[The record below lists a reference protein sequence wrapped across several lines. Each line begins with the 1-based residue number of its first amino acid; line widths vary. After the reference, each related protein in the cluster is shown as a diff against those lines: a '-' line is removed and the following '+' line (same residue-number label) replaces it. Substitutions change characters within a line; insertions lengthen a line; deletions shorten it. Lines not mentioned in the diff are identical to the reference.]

1 MEVDSWN
8 CHHQRN
14 HCHQHRHHRHYRNHY
29 HCHLC
34 HHHRHRQ
41 YLGLFREVSNGSGQ
55 LECHSCPIVS
65 TLPRAESSFHHCC
78 WSVVQIHKYTNTQN
92 TRIRENK
99 NTQIHKYAA
108 NTQQLLKMPPKAESH
123 FHHCCWW
130 SAVPLKYHQH
140 HPNPNHPSF
149 QPTNWKLLT
158 VIFGNLAVKA
168 LCLGGSHYLLII
180 AWHQKQLIFTSKGSP
195 PISKRPKDDIVYF
208 KPLYMTTIFHISATK
223 VDVLF

>member
-1 MEVDSWN
+1 MSLLPDRINVAPSWIIFSPLLLK
-8 CHHQRN
+8 C
-14 HCHQHRHHRHYRNHY
+14 
-29 HCHLC
+29 
-34 HHHRHRQ
+34 
-41 YLGLFREVSNGSGQ
+41 
-55 LECHSCPIVS
+55 S
-65 TLPRAESSFHHCC
+65 T
-78 WSVVQIHKYTNTQN
+78 
-92 TRIRENK
+92 
-99 NTQIHKYAA
+99 NTQIHKYIKYTNTRKQEYT
-108 NTQQLLKMPPKAESH
+108 NTQIHNYTTTTKNATKLNNLFTK
-123 FHHCCWW
+123 CCWW

-158 VIFGNLAVKA
+158 VIFGNLAVKEE

-208 KPLYMTTIFHISATK
+208 KPLYMTTIFHISASK